1 MVCGC
6 SCHPRTFFI
15 KKNTVFSFLSL
26 MFIPILLSLQW
37 LRMKVY
43 EHLWNKGYFLTS
55 AIKFGGDFLVYPG
68 KHDCICIIYIYIYV
82 CVCVFYTLISLIHA
96 YLSFQVIHI
105 ATTPIM
111 LPLSHPGS
119 PISALLTSLP
129 LDALVS
135 ELFMSSFSFFRSFVC
150 SFLQKLLTFLR
161 V

>member
-1 MVCGC
+1 M
-6 SCHPRTFFI
+6 
-15 KKNTVFSFLSL
+15 
-26 MFIPILLSLQW
+26 
-37 LRMKVY
+37 
-43 EHLWNKGYFLTS
+43 
-55 AIKFGGDFLVYPG
+55 
-68 KHDCICIIYIYIYV
+68 

-150 SFLQKLLTFLR
+150 SFLQKLLPFLR
-161 V
+161 VWYYSCVPSFHLSLSLSLSSLLCILFVHTISQGRLSRRPPSFAVWTPLDAVTLSLSNGVVQLEDGALEFVIGDEI